1 MSTPCKI
8 STPGSRAR
16 SIHRAVVIT
25 AGAFAVAGTVLAL
38 ALAPVWGA
46 LGAVGAL
53 ILLLCPETQSS

>member
-1 MSTPCKI
+1 MNTPCKI

-16 SIHRAVVIT
+16 IIHRAVVIT

-38 ALAPVWGA
+38 ILAPIWGA

-53 ILLLCPETQSS
+53 LLLLCPETQSS